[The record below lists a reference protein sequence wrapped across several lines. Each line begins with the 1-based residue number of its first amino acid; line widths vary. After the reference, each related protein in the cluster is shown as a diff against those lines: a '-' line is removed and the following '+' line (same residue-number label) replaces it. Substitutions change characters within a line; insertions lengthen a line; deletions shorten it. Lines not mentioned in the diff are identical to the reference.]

1 MDLSERTFWRWI
13 FGLALAPTAGWG
25 WLSRE
30 LYPDSRLLGL
40 TLSLIPTY
48 LVSALFTGLLVG
60 IALAVYDGVLEAWD
74 FLRELLGF
82 HPTPWS

>member
-1 MDLSERTFWRWI
+1 MDSSERTFWRWI

-30 LYPDSRLLGL
+30 LYPDSGILGL
-40 TLSLIPTY
+40 MLSLIPTF
-48 LVSALFTGLLVG
+48 LVSLLFAGLLVG
-60 IALAVYDGVLEAWD
+60 VALAVYDGVLEASD

-82 HPTPWS
+82 RPAP